1 MGVMDFVK
9 AAAQPLANM
18 GEAAYNIYQ
27 DIRDFNYKRNLQE
40 TMFEREDN
48 SLQRRMADAR
58 AAGLNP
64 FDAAATGGAA
74 AGSVVGG
81 GQGLVGSL
89 GDVGKVLDGA
99 MAAESL
105 KQAQEKTK
113 QAQEETKRQSD
124 INKGLKLDNSLK
136 VQQARLNYLSQQ
148 NMAEQIAGTYLNN
161 QKMSQDLSLFDARKL
176 NLDLSNTFQGLQ
188 NTYQGSQNSIA
199 ASNALYAGYDAQDR
213 ASEFNFMHGL
223 PTNLNGAPL
232 EQYFQWQKQNAGN
245 SAALLQN
252 ATNWDKAER
261 MSDMIF
267 NGVNAFGN
275 LMHGVNQIPQL
286 PHRRIGF

>member
-1 MGVMDFVK
+1 MSMFDFVK
-9 AAAQPLANM
+9 AASQPLANM
-18 GEAAYNIYQ
+18 AGAAYNIYQ
-27 DIRDFNYKRNLQE
+27 DIRDFNYKRNLQQ

-48 SLQRRMADAR
+48 ALQRRMADAR

-64 FDAAATGGAA
+64 FDAVATGGAG

-89 GDVGKVLDGA
+89 GDAGKVLDGA

-148 NMAEQIAGTYLNN
+148 NMAEQIAGSYLNN

-252 ATNWDKAER
+252 AINWDKAER
-261 MSDMIF
+261 VSDMVF

-286 PHRRIGF
+286 PHRKIGF